1 MDEMNAILNKA
12 VEVGLNAI
20 VFQVRPGADA
30 MYKSDLEPWSWYL
43 TEEQGKAPAEGWD
56 PLEAWVEGAHKRG
69 LELHAWLNPY
79 RALHPAQKGPVA
91 DSHISHKLGEAVPAY
106 GDYLWMDPSSKEV
119 QDHSFAVFMD
129 IVERYDVDG
138 LHIDDYFYPYP
149 ITKNKEKVDFPDD
162 PSWNR
167 YRASGGKLS
176 KGDWRRDGVNKFIQ
190 RVYAGM
196 KERKPWVQFGISP
209 FGIYRPGVPPTI
221 QAGIDQYDE
230 LYADARLWLRE
241 GWCDYFTP
249 QLYWPIEQTPQ
260 SFPVLLEYWASEN
273 PKGRHLWPGQF
284 TSRMNPDSGNWEAK
298 ELIAQIELVRD
309 QQGAEGTIH
318 FSMKAIMN
326 NWNGCAYALRQAY
339 KGLALT
345 PSSAWL
351 GSEAPGRIS
360 KATVADGWVTIETDD
375 QTARF
380 VAIYAET
387 DTGWQLVRV
396 GQPHRPI
403 LAPELQ
409 NSRGMAALVSR
420 TSLLG
425 PAAPISA
432 E

>member
-1 MDEMNAILNKA
+1 
-12 VEVGLNAI
+12 
-20 VFQVRPGADA
+20 
-30 MYKSDLEPWSWYL
+30 
-43 TEEQGKAPAEGWD
+43 
-56 PLEAWVEGAHKRG
+56 
-69 LELHAWLNPY
+69 
-79 RALHPAQKGPVA
+79 
-91 DSHISHKLGEAVPAY
+91 
-106 GDYLWMDPSSKEV
+106 
-119 QDHSFAVFMD
+119 
-129 IVERYDVDG
+129 
-138 LHIDDYFYPYP
+138 
-149 ITKNKEKVDFPDD
+149 
-162 PSWNR
+162 
-167 YRASGGKLS
+167 
-176 KGDWRRDGVNKFIQ
+176 
-190 RVYAGM
+190 
-196 KERKPWVQFGISP
+196 
-209 FGIYRPGVPPTI
+209 
-221 QAGIDQYDE
+221 
-230 LYADARLWLRE
+230 
-241 GWCDYFTP
+241 
-249 QLYWPIEQTPQ
+249 
-260 SFPVLLEYWASEN
+260 
-273 PKGRHLWPGQF
+273 
-284 TSRMNPDSGNWEAK
+284 MNPDSGNWEAK